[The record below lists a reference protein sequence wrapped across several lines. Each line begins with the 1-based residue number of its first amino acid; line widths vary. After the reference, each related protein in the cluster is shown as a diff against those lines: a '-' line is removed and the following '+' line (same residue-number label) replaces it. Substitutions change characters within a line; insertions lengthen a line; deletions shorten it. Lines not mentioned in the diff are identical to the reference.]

1 MWLDGRTI
9 DSFTKPNFCPGRTS
23 NFNHQI
29 LTSTKQFQSS
39 AVPADGILIP
49 HLRQA
54 LDVST
59 NFKQTVNPYMKHIAP
74 ELNKKSFHCPHCGVL
89 SEQTWS
95 NNGVTGGYTQRNPNG
110 QNLNTTFP
118 LENTLVAKC
127 KHCNLFSLWHNGK
140 MVYPL
145 TGNVEMAN
153 PDLPD
158 DIKNDY
164 NEAKDIVNISPRGAA
179 ALLRLAVQKLCV
191 HLGEKGTNINDD
203 IKSLVKKGLPETMQ
217 QALDSVRVIGN
228 NAVHPGTIDLNDN
241 IEIAYALFGFV
252 NIICEMLI
260 SQPKKVKEY
269 YEKHIPEG
277 LRNAIE
283 KRDGK

>member
-1 MWLDGRTI
+1 
-9 DSFTKPNFCPGRTS
+9 
-23 NFNHQI
+23 
-29 LTSTKQFQSS
+29 
-39 AVPADGILIP
+39 
-49 HLRQA
+49 
-54 LDVST
+54 
-59 NFKQTVNPYMKHIAP
+59 MKHIAP
-74 ELNKKSFHCPHCGVL
+74 TLNQKSFHCPNCGVL
-89 SEQTWS
+89 AEQTWTRS
-95 NNGVTGGYTQRNPNG
+95 VNGNYLRTQPNG
-110 QNLNTTFP
+110 QQVS
-118 LENTLVAKC
+118 ENFLLTNYRVAKC
-127 KHCNLFSLWHNGK
+127 THCENFSIWLADK

-145 TGNVEMAN
+145 SGTVEMAN
-153 PDLPD
+153 NDLPD

-191 HLGEKGTNINDD
+191 HLGEKGENINND

-217 QALDSVRVIGN
+217 QALDSVRVVGN

-269 YEKHIPEG
+269 YEKHIPENI
-277 LRNAIE
+277 RNGIE
-283 KRDGK
+283 KRDS

>member
-1 MWLDGRTI
+1 M
-9 DSFTKPNFCPGRTS
+9 S
-23 NFNHQI
+23 
-29 LTSTKQFQSS
+29 
-39 AVPADGILIP
+39 
-49 HLRQA
+49 
-54 LDVST
+54 
-59 NFKQTVNPYMKHIAP
+59 KHIAP
-74 ELNKKSFHCPHCGVL
+74 TLGQPSFHCPHCGVL

-95 NNGVTGGYTQRNPNG
+95 NNIHCHYTGLLPNG
-110 QNLNTTFP
+110 GQGHTQYVLQNTMTS
-118 LENTLVAKC
+118 KC
-127 KHCNLFSLWHNGK
+127 GHCKQISLWINDK

-153 PDLPD
+153 PDLPE

-179 ALLRLAVQKLCV
+179 ALLRLAVQKLCI

>member
-1 MWLDGRTI
+1 M
-9 DSFTKPNFCPGRTS
+9 N
-23 NFNHQI
+23 
-29 LTSTKQFQSS
+29 
-39 AVPADGILIP
+39 
-49 HLRQA
+49 
-54 LDVST
+54 
-59 NFKQTVNPYMKHIAP
+59 KHIAP
-74 ELNKKSFHCPHCGVL
+74 AVGQASFHCPHCGVL

-95 NNGVTGGYTQRNPNG
+95 SNIHCHYQGLLPNG
-110 QNLNTTFP
+110 SNGNTQYV
-118 LENTLVAKC
+118 LKNTLTAKC
-127 KHCNLFSLWHNGK
+127 SHCKQISLWINNK

-179 ALLRLAVQKLCV
+179 ALLRLAVQKLCI
-191 HLGEKGTNINDD
+191 HLGEKGKNINED
-203 IKSLVKKGLPETMQ
+203 IKNLVKKGLPETMQ

-228 NAVHPGTIDLNDN
+228 NAVHPGTIDLDDN

-269 YEKHIPEG
+269 YEKHIPEKIRKG
-277 LRNAIE
+277 IE
-283 KRDGK
+283 ERDS

>member
-1 MWLDGRTI
+1 
-9 DSFTKPNFCPGRTS
+9 
-23 NFNHQI
+23 
-29 LTSTKQFQSS
+29 
-39 AVPADGILIP
+39 
-49 HLRQA
+49 
-54 LDVST
+54 
-59 NFKQTVNPYMKHIAP
+59 MKHISP
-74 ELNKKSFHCPHCGVL
+74 TLEQTSFHCPHCGVL
-89 SEQTWS
+89 AEQTWS
-95 NNGVTGGYTQRNPNG
+95 KNIQCNYQGLLPSGGQANTQYFL
-110 QNLNTTFP
+110 QS
-118 LENTLVAKC
+118 TLISKC
-127 KHCNLFSLWHNGK
+127 GHCKDISLWVKEK

-153 PDLPD
+153 SDLPD

-203 IKSLVKKGLPETMQ
+203 IKSLVKKGLPQTMQ

-228 NAVHPGTIDLNDN
+228 NAVHPGKIDLNDN

-269 YEKHIPEG
+269 YERHIPENIRSG
-277 LRNAIE
+277 IE
-283 KRDGK
+283 KRDS

>member
-1 MWLDGRTI
+1 
-9 DSFTKPNFCPGRTS
+9 
-23 NFNHQI
+23 
-29 LTSTKQFQSS
+29 
-39 AVPADGILIP
+39 
-49 HLRQA
+49 
-54 LDVST
+54 
-59 NFKQTVNPYMKHIAP
+59 MKHIAP
-74 ELNKKSFHCPHCGVL
+74 ALNIKSFHCPHCGVL

-95 NNGVTGGYTQRNPNG
+95 TRGVNASYVQNQANG
-110 QNLNTTFP
+110 QSVLTSYY
-118 LENTLVAKC
+118 LENTLTAKC
-127 KHCNLFSLWHNGK
+127 QHCELFSLWHNEK

-153 PDLPD
+153 SDLPD

-164 NEAKDIVNISPRGAA
+164 NEAKNIVNISPRGAA
-179 ALLRLAVQKLCV
+179 ALLRLAVQKLCI

-203 IKSLVKKGLPETMQ
+203 IKSLVKKGLPQTMQ

-228 NAVHPGTIDLNDN
+228 NAVHPGKIDLNDD

-269 YEKHIPEG
+269 YEKHIPENI
-277 LRNAIE
+277 RNGIE
-283 KRDGK
+283 KRDN

>member
-1 MWLDGRTI
+1 M
-9 DSFTKPNFCPGRTS
+9 S
-23 NFNHQI
+23 
-29 LTSTKQFQSS
+29 
-39 AVPADGILIP
+39 
-49 HLRQA
+49 
-54 LDVST
+54 
-59 NFKQTVNPYMKHIAP
+59 KHIAP
-74 ELNKKSFHCPHCGVL
+74 TLDKKSFHCPNCDVL
-89 SEQTWS
+89 AEQTWTKS
-95 NNGVTGGYTQRNPNG
+95 VVGNYVQIQPNG
-110 QNLNTTFP
+110 QQVGAYY
-118 LENTLVAKC
+118 TLTNYKVAKC
-127 KHCNLFSLWHNGK
+127 THCDKFSIWLTDK

-145 TGNVEMAN
+145 SGTVEMAN
-153 PDLPD
+153 SDLPA

-203 IKSLVKKGLPETMQ
+203 IKSLVKKGLPQTMQ

-241 IEIAYALFGFV
+241 IEISYALFGFV

-269 YEKHIPEG
+269 YEKHIPENI
-277 LRNAIE
+277 RNGIE
-283 KRDGK
+283 KRDN